1 MCIVRYRF
9 ESIAQPCEK
18 AKLVGRPYSRKLV
31 QTNDVSLA
39 MLRAIREGF
48 QRKAHWVKH
57 HQHPWTRSAH
67 APRWVKR
74 LPLRVKR
81 TFFKNPFSHGS
92 ASTRSE
98 CNCTNLW
105 KPATIFLFGRH
116 IVRRKRKQRGGG
128 QKTERRTCPPPFQR
142 HTPLRRHGGGK
153 KGGVFS
159 AR

>member
-57 HQHPWTRSAH
+57 HPWTRSAH
-67 APRWVKR
+67 APRWVQR
-74 LPLRVKR
+74 LPLRLKL

-105 KPATIFLFGRH
+105 KPATIFLRSRH
-116 IVRRKRKQRGGG
+116 IVSRKRKQKGGGGGGG
-128 QKTERRTCPPPFQR
+128 QKAEAESMAPPCPPPYPPSR
-142 HTPLRRHGGGK
+142 AWRR
-153 KGGVFS
+153 
-159 AR
+159 A